1 MHLASIWERAV
12 VFITTGESG
21 VCEPI
26 DCMHEPVACLS
37 DSPEQ
42 LLSPL
47 TTASV
52 EDSCGEQGQGV
63 SMLQGRGRERNV

>member
-1 MHLASIWERAV
+1 
-12 VFITTGESG
+12 
-21 VCEPI
+21 
-26 DCMHEPVACLS
+26 MHEPVACLS